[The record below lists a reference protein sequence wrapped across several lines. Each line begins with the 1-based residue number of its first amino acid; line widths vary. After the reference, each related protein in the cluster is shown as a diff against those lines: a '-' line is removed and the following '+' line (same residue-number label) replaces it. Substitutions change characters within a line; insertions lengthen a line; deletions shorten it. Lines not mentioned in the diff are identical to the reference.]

1 MKNQNTQIDPRL
13 IGQPKK
19 PKEDPQEPKTAV
31 KTEQLVYTIPQLAK
45 ALPGIGRGQIEAL
58 IESGDIRSIP
68 AGGLNK
74 RYITIPRV
82 TFEEDLRRLVEK
94 YA

>member
-13 IGQPKK
+13 VSKSKK
-19 PKEDPQEPKTAV
+19 PKEDPQEPKPTAKV
-31 KTEQLVYTIPQLAK
+31 EQLVYTIPQLAK
-45 ALPGIGRGQIEAL
+45 AIPGLGRGQIEAL
-58 IESGDIRSIP
+58 IESGDIRHIP
-68 AGGLNK
+68 AGKLNK